1 MSKHTAHTARPGTE
15 NATAASQ
22 RLAVAY
28 RRTLDAPSIDTVSK
42 LAPGNYRRIC
52 RGCEISPQHIA
63 RVVTGR
69 KGASLHVAKR
79 IAVAAGVSLDELYAY
94 IVNSPALK
102 VRGRRT
108 VADAKAAPEGM
119 RRHVVR
125 RRLTPDLSVG
135 GGVTLRRPVVA
146 AAQDDVETL

>member
-1 MSKHTAHTARPGTE
+1 MSKTHAARPGTG
-15 NATAASQ
+15 NTTAASQ

-28 RRTLDAPSIDTVSK
+28 RRTTAPPTIDTVSK

-52 RGCEISPQHIA
+52 RGCGISPQHIA

-69 KGASLHVAKR
+69 KGASLHVANR
-79 IAVAAGVSLDELYAY
+79 IAVAAGVTLDELYAF

-108 VADAKAAPEGM
+108 VADVREVAPEGI
-119 RRHVVR
+119 RRHTLR
-125 RRLTPDLSVG
+125 RRLSPRLTQPQ
-135 GGVTLRRPVVA
+135 VTVA
-146 AAQDDVETL
+146 DDTAVADATTVETL